1 MDEEISGML
10 ALYPDEE
17 VERASRCHGHQQKV
31 IAIRH
36 EFDTCPVPSTHLKP
50 RLSVGSPGFSL
61 LRACIA
67 NRSCWIRNSQG
78 TASKLEQRKT
88 RCETD
93 EGMKPLVATV
103 RLVTKDE
110 QSGVSCRLTSKDRL
124 RHSRLATWDCTT

>member
-1 MDEEISGML
+1 MVEEITGML

-31 IAIRH
+31 IANRH
-36 EFDTCPVPSTHLKP
+36 EFDTYPLDSTIPP
-50 RLSVGSPGFSL
+50 RASVGSPGFSV